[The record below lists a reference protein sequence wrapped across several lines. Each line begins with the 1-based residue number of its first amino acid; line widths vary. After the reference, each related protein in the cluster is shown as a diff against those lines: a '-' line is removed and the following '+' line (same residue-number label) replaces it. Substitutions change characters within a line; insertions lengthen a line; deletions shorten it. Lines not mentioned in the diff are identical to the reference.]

1 VKYGEQEVNAMC
13 MGNRMI
19 ADNKEMAR
27 TNAERIY

>member
-1 VKYGEQEVNAMC
+1 MYLEDMNLC